1 MKKRTLL
8 ALAVAMSV
16 TAVAAANPFSDVPAK
31 HWAYDSV
38 MKLEKAGIVEGFG
51 DGTFRGDRTMTRY
64 EMAQIIAR
72 AMARVEKADAALKAE
87 LDKLSEEFA
96 QELKTLGVRVTAL
109 ENQTQNVKF
118 SGDFRLRYDHTE
130 DGYPLDGSGKPGDAW
145 WKDKVVVPAGTK
157 GATYRKGSTKNGQTA
172 RFRMQAEGKVNDN
185 WTVVGRFV
193 GNDDLRTNDEGS
205 SAVKMDKLFV
215 KGQMGSFGVRV
226 GRIDV
231 FSTYG
236 LVFDDYMDA
245 VELSYARNNWYAT
258 ARYGNVDNV
267 TDVGVFGMLLGGN
280 SKAYDLYQLE
290 AGTAIGSKVNVKA
303 AYWHF
308 ETKNQSNFGIWEAGV
323 DAKFG
328 KDFKVTASVADTDG
342 TDPIIMTNSMGSA
355 KAGTD
360 MAWFA
365 QVDYKG
371 AKRNVVNSWGVF
383 GGYRDFENSLAPVI
397 TTFNTVGKGW
407 YVGGSF
413 APAKNVIVKA
423 WYENMQNDYNGLGD
437 SDKRDYVRAQ
447 AEFFF

>member
-87 LDKLSEEFA
+87 LDKLSVEFA

-185 WTVVGRFV
+185 WSVVGRFNV
-193 GNDDLRTNDEGS
+193 KDHLCANDSGS

-215 KGQMGSFGVRV
+215 KGQMGSFGVRA

-231 FSTYG
+231 FSAYG
-236 LVFDDYMDA
+236 IVYDDFMDA
-245 VELSYARNNWYAT
+245 IELAII
-258 ARYGNVDNV
+258 
-267 TDVGVFGMLLGGN
+267 GMQLLVMET
-280 SKAYDLYQLE
+280 SKL
-290 AGTAIGSKVNVKA
+290 
-303 AYWHF
+303 
-308 ETKNQSNFGIWEAGV
+308 
-323 DAKFG
+323 
-328 KDFKVTASVADTDG
+328 
-342 TDPIIMTNSMGSA
+342 
-355 KAGTD
+355 
-360 MAWFA
+360 
-365 QVDYKG
+365 
-371 AKRNVVNSWGVF
+371 
-383 GGYRDFENSLAPVI
+383 
-397 TTFNTVGKGW
+397 
-407 YVGGSF
+407 
-413 APAKNVIVKA
+413 
-423 WYENMQNDYNGLGD
+423 
-437 SDKRDYVRAQ
+437 
-447 AEFFF
+447 

>member
-72 AMARVEKADAALKAE
+72 AMARVDKADAALKAE
-87 LDKLSEEFA
+87 LDKLSVEFA
-96 QELKTLGVRVTAL
+96 QELKNLGVRVTAL

-118 SGDFRLRYDHTE
+118 SGDMRLRYLHGE
-130 DGYPLDGSGKPGDAW
+130 EGVLAPQ
-145 WKDKVVVPAGTK
+145 
-157 GATYRKGSTKNGQTA
+157 NNQQA
-172 RFRMQAEGKVNDN
+172 RLRLQAEGKVNDN

-193 GNDDLRTNDEGS
+193 AIDDLRANDEGS
-205 SAVKMDKLFV
+205 SAVKMDRLFV
-215 KGQMGSFGVRV
+215 RGQMGSFGVRA

-231 FSTYG
+231 TSAYG
-236 LVFDDYMDA
+236 IVYDDFMDA
-245 VELSYARNNWYAT
+245 LELSYVRNNWYAV
-258 ARYGNVDNV
+258 ARYGNLETVDDNQV
-267 TDVGVFGMLLGGN
+267 ANKMLGGEFAN
-280 SKAYDLYQLE
+280 AKSYDAYQVE
-290 AGTAIGSKVNVKA
+290 VGAPIGSRFNVKA

-308 ETKNQSNFGIWEAGV
+308 DTKEGKNIGIWEAGA
-323 DAKFG
+323 DATFAQ
-328 KDFKVTASVADTDG
+328 DWKVTASVADQSSGQDFYG
-342 TDPIIMTNSMGSA
+342 VNGK
-355 KAGTD
+355 KAD
-360 MAWFA
+360 KIAWFA

-371 AKRNVVNSWGVF
+371 ADRDVVNSWGIF
-383 GGYRDFENSLAPVI
+383 GGYRDFARSIAPI
-397 TTFNTVGKGW
+397 ETTFNTVGKGW

-413 APAKNVIVKA
+413 VPAKNVIVRA
-423 WYENMQNDYNGLGD
+423 WYENMKNESYGITDN
-437 SDKRDYVRAQ
+437 KDYVRAQ

>member
-72 AMARVEKADAALKAE
+72 AMARVDKADAALKAE
-87 LDKLSEEFA
+87 LDKLSVEFA
-96 QELKTLGVRVTAL
+96 QELKNLGVRVTAL

-118 SGDFRLRYDHTE
+118 SGDMRLRYLHGE
-130 DGYPLDGSGKPGDAW
+130 DGVLAP
-145 WKDKVVVPAGTK
+145 
-157 GATYRKGSTKNGQTA
+157 KNNQEA
-172 RFRMQAEGKVNDN
+172 RFRLQAEGKVNDN
-185 WTVVGRFV
+185 WSVVGRFNV
-193 GNDDLRTNDEGS
+193 KDDLRANDSGS

-215 KGQMGSFGVRV
+215 KGQMGSFGVRA

-231 FSTYG
+231 FSAYG
-236 LVFDDYMDA
+236 IVYDDFMDGLE
-245 VELSYARNNWYAT
+245 VSYARNNWYAV
-258 ARYGNVDNV
+258 ARYGNLETLDDNSV
-267 TDVGVFGMLLGGN
+267 ANKILGSEFANAKSYDAYQIEVG
-280 SKAYDLYQLE
+280 AP
-290 AGTAIGSKVNVKA
+290 IGDRFNVKA

-308 ETKNQSNFGIWEAGV
+308 DTKEGKNLGIWEAGF
-323 DAKFG
+323 DATFAQ
-328 KDFKVTASVADTDG
+328 DWKVTASVADQSSGADFVG
-342 TDPIIMTNSMGSA
+342 LNGK
-355 KAGTD
+355 KADD

-371 AKRNVVNSWGVF
+371 ANKDVVNSWGVF
-383 GGYRDFENSLAPVI
+383 GGYRDFEDSVAPVI

-413 APAKNVIVKA
+413 APAKNVVVKA
-423 WYENMQNDYNGLGD
+423 WYENMENKSYGDNG
-437 SDKRDYVRAQ
+437 KKDYVRAQ

>member
-87 LDKLSEEFA
+87 LDKLSVEFA

-231 FSTYG
+231 VGAAAAAVVQYVHAAVRG
-236 LVFDDYMDA
+236 HQVHLQVALVGVHDIDRDRRAGRA
-245 VELSYARNNWYAT
+245 VAAAAGHGDRAVDRAVVADGHVGAVAVRLRAAAT
-258 ARYGNVDNV
+258 AGGVAAGQADPGIGRIGLETHIVRACGRRGETAGLGV
-267 TDVGVFGMLLGGN
+267 AGPVRTAVVGRVRRRTARPDVQVHVAAAARG
-280 SKAYDLYQLE
+280 SE
-290 AGTAIGSKVNVKA
+290 AQV
-303 AYWHF
+303 
-308 ETKNQSNFGIWEAGV
+308 
-323 DAKFG
+323 
-328 KDFKVTASVADTDG
+328 
-342 TDPIIMTNSMGSA
+342 GSA
-355 KAGTD
+355 GRH
-360 MAWFA
+360 
-365 QVDYKG
+365 G
-371 AKRNVVNSWGVF
+371 HGVV
-383 GGYRDFENSLAPVI
+383 
-397 TTFNTVGKGW
+397 
-407 YVGGSF
+407 
-413 APAKNVIVKA
+413 
-423 WYENMQNDYNGLGD
+423 Q
-437 SDKRDYVRAQ
+437 
-447 AEFFF
+447 

>member
-1 MKKRTLL
+1 MSLHENMKIVATKETWKLRT
-8 ALAVAMSV
+8 V
-16 TAVAAANPFSDVPAK
+16 TVSF
-31 HWAYDSV
+31 
-38 MKLEKAGIVEGFG
+38 F
-51 DGTFRGDRTMTRY
+51 
-64 EMAQIIAR
+64 
-72 AMARVEKADAALKAE
+72 LK
-87 LDKLSEEFA
+87 
-96 QELKTLGVRVTAL
+96 
-109 ENQTQNVKF
+109 NVKF
-118 SGDFRLRYDHTE
+118 SGDMRFRYIHGE
-130 DGYPLDGSGKPGDAW
+130 DGVS
-145 WKDKVVVPAGTK
+145 K
-157 GATYRKGSTKNGQTA
+157 GFADQNQQEA
-172 RFRMQAEGKVNDN
+172 RFRLQAEGKVNDN
-185 WTVVGRFV
+185 WRVVGRFNV
-193 GNDDLRTNDEGS
+193 KDHLRANDSGS
-205 SAVKMDKLFV
+205 SAVKMDKLFA

-342 TDPIIMTNSMGSA
+342 TDPIIMKNSMGSA

-371 AKRNVVNSWGVF
+371 ANRNVVNSWGVF
-383 GGYRDFENSLAPVI
+383 GGYRDLENSLAPVI

-413 APAKNVIVKA
+413 APAKNVVVKA

-437 SDKRDYVRAQ
+437 SNKRDYVRAQ